1 MREFVLQLKGD
12 SIPIYG
18 QNWDEAEEIAR
29 RLLEKAGVLG
39 GLLYELDK
47 SGRTTGKLLFERRLV
62 RTQERN

>member
-29 RLLEKAGVLG
+29 RLLGKAGVPG

-47 SGRTTGKLLFERRLV
+47 FGRGERRIV
-62 RTQERN
+62 RTQERS